1 MERILQQGLE
11 TWGLPTDAIP
21 RLQEFSRLLLE
32 KNRVMN
38 LTAITDPADVARL
51 HFLDCASLLTIAGFR
66 GKSVVDVGTGAG
78 FPGMPLRLLEPD
90 FDLTLLDS
98 LGKRVDF
105 LQETAQVMDLKRI
118 QCVHAR
124 AEEFARQHREKFD
137 IATSRAVAQ
146 LNILCELAL
155 PLVKV
160 GGQFLA
166 MKSVDSD
173 QEVQSAKSAI
183 AQLGGKIGK
192 SGITPFLVR
201 TFVTGWWS
209 FKSSIL
215 LRRPIP
221 VPLPE
226 SKKRRWAEPHLY
238 TRYLDMGKI
247 IAVVSG
253 KGGTGKTSF
262 TANVGLALAALGK
275 STLCLDCDITLRNL
289 DLALGLTDSALMDFS
304 DVIAGRCALSDA
316 VAVHPKYP
324 KLHLLTAPL
333 SATGQLNVTMEQMK
347 RLLDQVRQQYD
358 YCLIDAPAGLG
369 QGFQL
374 ATGCADCVV
383 VITTTDASA
392 LRDAQHTVMILD
404 KRFTTE
410 SLFLVVGRVQKKL
423 LRALHSTIDDAMDA
437 AGLPL
442 LGVVPEDSDVPYSLN
457 RGIPLRDMNYY
468 AARSYENIARRITGQ
483 RVPLMRI

>member
-51 HFLDCASLLTIAGFR
+51 HFLDCASLLTIADFP
-66 GKSVVDVGTGAG
+66 GKNVVDVGTGAG

-160 GGQFLA
+160 GGQ
-166 MKSVDSD
+166 
-173 QEVQSAKSAI
+173 EVQSAKSAI

-192 SGITPFLVR
+192 IWDYTIPGTDIRHRVVIIQKQHPTPAAYP
-201 TFVTGWWS
+201 
-209 FKSSIL
+209 
-215 LRRPIP
+215 RPFARI
-221 VPLPE
+221 
-226 SKKRRWAEPHLY
+226 KK
-238 TRYLDMGKI
+238 
-247 IAVVSG
+247 
-253 KGGTGKTSF
+253 
-262 TANVGLALAALGK
+262 
-275 STLCLDCDITLRNL
+275 
-289 DLALGLTDSALMDFS
+289 
-304 DVIAGRCALSDA
+304 
-316 VAVHPKYP
+316 
-324 KLHLLTAPL
+324 APL
-333 SATGQLNVTMEQMK
+333 G
-347 RLLDQVRQQYD
+347 
-358 YCLIDAPAGLG
+358 
-369 QGFQL
+369 
-374 ATGCADCVV
+374 
-383 VITTTDASA
+383 
-392 LRDAQHTVMILD
+392 
-404 KRFTTE
+404 
-410 SLFLVVGRVQKKL
+410 
-423 LRALHSTIDDAMDA
+423 
-437 AGLPL
+437 
-442 LGVVPEDSDVPYSLN
+442 
-457 RGIPLRDMNYY
+457 
-468 AARSYENIARRITGQ
+468 
-483 RVPLMRI
+483 